1 MSAPVPV
8 PQRAGA
14 RQWAALAALTV
25 PVLLMSIDLT
35 VLAVAIPELSED
47 LAPTGTQLL
56 WIVDIYGFFL
66 AALLVLMGNIGDRIG
81 RRRLLLIGA
90 VAFGAASMLA
100 AFAWSPEVLIAARAL
115 LGIGGAT
122 LMPSTLA
129 LIRNIF
135 TDPAQRRRAVSVWVA
150 AFAGGAGLGPVVGG
164 FLLEHFWWGSVFLI
178 NVPVMIA
185 LLIAAPPLVP
195 EFRNPAPGRFDLLS
209 AGLLMAAMLTGVYG
223 LKDAAA
229 HGWGITPALWVT
241 ASLALAVVFVLRQ
254 RRLSDPLID
263 IALFRSLPFSTAVIA
278 NVAGVFAL
286 TALLYYLPQ
295 YLQLVLGHSPL
306 TAGLWALPI
315 AAGAILG
322 SLIAATL
329 ARVIGAGWLIGGG
342 LILAAGGY
350 LTLTALGLDGIA
362 WIAFTGGALVGAGIG
377 IADTL
382 SNDVIV
388 GTAPPE
394 KAGAAAGI
402 SETAY
407 ELGGALGTATLGAL
421 GTSIYRTQVTD
432 ALPADTPPDIADAV
446 TETLGAAVATAQQLP
461 EDRAAMLLD
470 LVRPAFTDAMT
481 TAFTTAAIVLATIGT
496 LAATALARHH
506 TPTTGTEAPD
516 EATRSDL

>member
-1 MSAPVPV
+1 MNSTPAPRASA
-8 PQRAGA
+8 RD
-14 RQWAALAALTV
+14 WAALAALTV

-66 AALLVLMGNIGDRIG
+66 ATLLVLMGNIGDRIG

-90 VAFGAASMLA
+90 VAFGAASTLV
-100 AFAWSPEVLIAARAL
+100 AFAWSAEVLIAARAL

-135 TDPAQRRRAVSVWVA
+135 TDDAQRRRAVSIWVA

-164 FLLEHFWWGSVFLI
+164 LLLEHFWWGSVFLI

-185 LLIAAPPLVP
+185 LLIAVPLLVP
-195 EFRNPAPGRFDLLS
+195 EFRNPAPGRFDLFS

-223 LKDAAA
+223 LKDAAE
-229 HGWGITPALWVT
+229 HGWGIPPTLWVT
-241 ASLALAVVFVLRQ
+241 TGLALGVIFTLRQ
-254 RRLSDPLID
+254 RRLADPLID
-263 IALFRSLPFSTAVIA
+263 VALFRSLPFSVAVVA

-306 TAGLWALPI
+306 QAGLWALPI
-315 AAGAILG
+315 AGGAILG
-322 SLIAATL
+322 SLLAATL
-329 ARVIGAGWLIGGG
+329 ARGVRVGWLIGGG
-342 LILAAGGY
+342 LIMAATGY
-350 LTLTALGLDGIA
+350 LVLTALNLDGIA

-421 GTSIYRTQVTD
+421 GTSLYRADVSQG
-432 ALPADTPPDIADAV
+432 LPDDIPPDITEAV
-446 TETLGAAVATAQQLP
+446 TETLGAAVATAQHLP
-461 EDRAAMLLD
+461 DDLAAVLLNI
-470 LVRPAFTDAMT
+470 VRPAFTDAMT
-481 TAFTTAAIVLATIGT
+481 TAFTAAAVTLTAVGLTAAV
-496 LAATALARHH
+496 ALARKRAVVPE
-506 TPTTGTEAPD
+506 TD
-516 EATRSDL
+516 EKD